1 MFANNSNT
9 NAIDSVATNYSSQN
23 FQGPRLALWRGWTSP
38 LLAGYNAPPP
48 TRAASPPSPWVAS
61 ATPPLSS
68 RSSESS
74 YSSSFASPVFG
85 PTDYFEFHP
94 RYDVSL
100 PGKNI
105 NHEYY
110 AQEMGL
116 ISSST
121 PSSPPP
127 SPAFVFD
134 AFAEDVTTDC
144 WKNRWTLST
153 ERDPIVDH
161 GTTSGPEFF
170 DRAIKAPKSRQDL
183 AWANWR
189 TVRAPRPKRAQQS
202 VAMDIMRMEQDAE
215 RL

>member
-1 MFANNSNT
+1 MFANTSIN
-9 NAIDSVATNYSSQN
+9 NAIGSSAATNYTGSSQN

-48 TRAASPPSPWVAS
+48 TRAPS
-61 ATPPLSS
+61 ATPPLST
-68 RSSESS
+68 RSESS
-74 YSSSFASPVFG
+74 YSSSLASPVFG
-85 PTDYFEFHP
+85 PTESFNFDYP
-94 RYDVSL
+94 RYGMSL
-100 PGKNI
+100 PVKNI
-105 NHEYY
+105 KHEYY

-116 ISSST
+116 IPSST

-202 VAMDIMRMEQDAE
+202 IAMDIMRMEQDAE